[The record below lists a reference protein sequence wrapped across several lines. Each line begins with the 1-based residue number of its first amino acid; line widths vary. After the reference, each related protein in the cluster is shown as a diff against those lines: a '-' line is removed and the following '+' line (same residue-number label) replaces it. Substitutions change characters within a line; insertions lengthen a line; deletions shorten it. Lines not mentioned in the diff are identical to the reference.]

1 MVDIHQVYQFSE
13 TLPASRNPAEPLQ
26 PACAAY
32 SQICYHMLMEES
44 GLSKIKANQVS
55 TAIYDELLTRLGAF
69 AHFDIENKKTSLH
82 VVHGRAF
89 LGVHP
94 RQDGL
99 LLNIVTTTPITSAR
113 IKKTER
119 VSANRYH
126 NEIIVTSVQD
136 LDTELLAWIEQA
148 YALTAAV

>member
-1 MVDIHQVYQFSE
+1 
-13 TLPASRNPAEPLQ
+13 
-26 PACAAY
+26 
-32 SQICYHMLMEES
+32 MEES

-55 TAIYDELLTRLGAF
+55 SDIYDELIVRLGNF
-69 AHFDIENKKTSLH
+69 AQFDIENKKTSLH

-94 RQDGL
+94 RKDGL
-99 LLNIVTTTPITSAR
+99 LLNIVTAEPLASTR

-126 NEIIVTSVQD
+126 NEIDVTSVQD
-136 LDTELLAWIEQA
+136 LDKELLAWIEQA
-148 YALTAAV
+148 YGLTAAV